1 MAPTPLLA
9 KGNGTLA
16 RKWRKIKKRCS
27 SFSSGD
33 SLSRSKSEDRSSH
46 CAANGLSN
54 FSLSHS
60 HKVSDVEC
68 STDDLRTHSRDH
80 SCGGVEDEGIAIGE
94 PNATLN
100 TDASKFRHLR
110 DKLQQWNSDLMKRRN
125 SQGDSISQWW
135 QWQGT
140 QTTGTGGTP
149 KTSSSQHH
157 GSTTTLKANVVRTS
171 SLKERHNDRQDN
183 LEDEDDD
190 VFVTAD
196 PIRGQ
201 HVTVKSAIISTTNP
215 YCTSAR
221 VSKRRFHNSRIITTA
236 SAASNRGWD
245 GGSGGGTVQV
255 EASAPS
261 PSSDSSDSSLV
272 LSSSASSTSSHS
284 PNANNGSAS
293 ASILSHDQDSGYDG
307 YCPDKSITSIGS
319 SSETSSSTEESHYGN
334 TLTSTPNHQFTNS
347 SPNRQFASSAAIYG
361 RIGQLRGGGSRERPQ
376 SVYEK
381 KFGPVQQCLLSSPP
395 MTQQRSQQVSIGQA
409 TVINLVNNKNS
420 SSSSP
425 SDVSIPPPLPPRP
438 AAMMVG
444 SARVD
449 LNSSF
454 SATPPKIEPKP
465 QHHVIKHTSTSL
477 PRSHHK
483 KKLKTLNLN
492 IVDNNSSSSNSCSNS
507 NSSNNNSSNVNKE
520 KTSNHHQQNVN
531 SKPSSS
537 NSKSNVELVKR
548 QSFHEVSHSTLSM
561 FTKPILK
568 SLENEIDINQEP
580 VPKEQGS
587 KFCTLPRGGAG
598 RQQYSIQTV
607 KFEKGPGHKSLG
619 FSIVGGKDSPKGS
632 MGIYVKTIF
641 PNGQA
646 LGILIEGDEIF
657 SINGTTVSDL
667 THTETISMFKEVK
680 QGSIVVTIGRRVP
693 AKKKTVLIT
702 AEDH

>member
-33 SLSRSKSEDRSSH
+33 SLSRSKSEDRTSH
-46 CAANGLSN
+46 I
-54 FSLSHS
+54 SH
-60 HKVSDVEC
+60 HNQTVEC
-68 STDDLRTHSRDH
+68 SSEDLRTRD
-80 SCGGVEDEGIAIGE
+80 VEDEGIAIGE

-100 TDASKFRHLR
+100 TSDASKFRHLR
-110 DKLQQWNSDLMKRRN
+110 DKLQQWNSDLKKRRN

-135 QWQGT
+135 QWQGGT
-140 QTTGTGGTP
+140 HATSNGTKTTPG
-149 KTSSSQHH
+149 QHH

-171 SLKERHNDRQDN
+171 SLKERQNDRPDDP
-183 LEDEDDD
+183 EDDDEDDDDD

-221 VSKRRFHNSRIITTA
+221 VSKRRFHNSRIVTTS
-236 SAASNRGWD
+236 SARWGDSG
-245 GGSGGGTVQV
+245 GSSGSGGLGGQV
-255 EASAPS
+255 ETSAPS

-272 LSSSASSTSSHS
+272 LLSSSASSTSGSHS

-334 TLTSTPNHQFTNS
+334 TLTSTPNSNNHQFQTP

-361 RIGQLRGGGSRERPQ
+361 RIGQLRGGSRERPQ

-381 KFGPVQQCLLSSPP
+381 QFNGPVQKCLQLSSQPV
-395 MTQQRSQQVSIGQA
+395 TQQRSQQVSIGQA
-409 TVINLVNNKNS
+409 TVINLVSNNKNS
-420 SSSSP
+420 SSSSNN
-425 SDVSIPPPLPPRP
+425 STDHGSVPPPLPPRP
-438 AAMMVG
+438 AGGLGA
-444 SARVD
+444 SRD

-454 SATPPKIEPKP
+454 SATVNTTPPKIIEPKP
-465 QHHVIKHTSTSL
+465 QHHIIKHTSTSL
-477 PRSHHK
+477 PRSHHQ
-483 KKLKTLNLN
+483 KKLKKTLNLVETSSSCS
-492 IVDNNSSSSNSCSNS
+492 ISSSNNS
-507 NSSNNNSSNVNKE
+507 NNHNKTNTISSSNNLE
-520 KTSNHHQQNVN
+520 KT
-531 SKPSSS
+531 
-537 NSKSNVELVKR
+537 NSKSNDIVKR
-548 QSFHEVSHSTLSM
+548 QSFHDVSNSTLSM
-561 FTKPILK
+561 FTKQSSTGLK
-568 SLENEIDINQEP
+568 SLEDEIDVNQTAS
-580 VPKEQGS
+580 PKEQGS

-607 KFEKGPGHKSLG
+607 KFEKGPGLKSLG

-646 LGILIEGDEIF
+646 LGTLIEGDEIF
-657 SINGTTVSDL
+657 SINGTSVSSL
-667 THTETISMFKEVK
+667 THAEAISMFKEVK
-680 QGSIVVTIGRRVP
+680 QGTIVVTIGRRAP

>member
-33 SLSRSKSEDRSSH
+33 SLSRSKSEDRSIVGVH
-46 CAANGLSN
+46 HNNLSI
-54 FSLSHS
+54 SQ
-60 HKVSDVEC
+60 VEC
-68 STDDLRTHSRDH
+68 GMPGDDLRTQ
-80 SCGGVEDEGIAIGE
+80 EDEGIAIGE

-110 DKLQQWNSDLMKRRN
+110 DKLQQWNSDLKKRRN

-140 QTTGTGGTP
+140 QTTGAGGGGGT

-171 SLKERHNDRQDN
+171 SLKERHNDRHEEI
-183 LEDEDDD
+183 EDEDDD

-201 HVTVKSAIISTTNP
+201 HHQVKSAIISTTNP

-221 VSKRRFHNSRIITTA
+221 VSKRRFHNSRIVTTS
-236 SAASNRGWD
+236 SAASVAVSTRWD
-245 GGSGGGTVQV
+245 ASGGSGGPV
-255 EASAPS
+255 ETSAPS

-284 PNANNGSAS
+284 PNANNNSAS

-319 SSETSSSTEESHYGN
+319 SSETSSSTEGESHYGN
-334 TLTSTPNHQFTNS
+334 TLTTSTPNNHQFQS

-381 KFGPVQQCLLSSPP
+381 QFGPVQQCLLSSPP

-409 TVINLVNNKNS
+409 TVINLVNKS
-420 SSSSP
+420 STTSSP
-425 SDVSIPPPLPPRP
+425 SDGSSVPPPLPPRP
-438 AAMMVG
+438 NAMMG
-444 SARVD
+444 GTSSTAGGRAD

-454 SATPPKIEPKP
+454 STPPKIEPKP

-477 PRSHHK
+477 PRSHHQ
-483 KKLKTLNLN
+483 KKLKKTLF
-492 IVDNNSSSSNSCSNS
+492 VDNSSSSSNL
-507 NSSNNNSSNVNKE
+507 NNNSAASTNKE
-520 KTSNHHQQNVN
+520 TTNHTANNN
-531 SKPSSS
+531 ST
-537 NSKSNVELVKR
+537 KSNEIVKR
-548 QSFHEVSHSTLSM
+548 QSFHDVSNSTLSM
-561 FTKPILK
+561 FTKPVLK
-568 SLENEIDINQEP
+568 SLEDEIDINQSP
-580 VPKEQGS
+580 PKEQGS

-657 SINGTTVSDL
+657 TINGTSVSSL
-667 THTETISMFKEVK
+667 THQEAISMFKEVK
-680 QGSIVVTIGRRVP
+680 QGSIVVTIGRRAP

-702 AEDH
+702 AEDQ

>member
-54 FSLSHS
+54 FSSHS

-149 KTSSSQHH
+149 NGSTKTSSSQHH

-171 SLKERHNDRQDN
+171 SLKERHNDRQDD

-245 GGSGGGTVQV
+245 GGSGSGGGTVQV

-420 SSSSP
+420 SSSP

-438 AAMMVG
+438 AAMMGG

-465 QHHVIKHTSTSL
+465 QHHIIKHTSTSL

-492 IVDNNSSSSNSCSNS
+492 IVDSSSSCSNF

-520 KTSNHHQQNVN
+520 KTSNHQQNVN
-531 SKPSSS
+531 IKTSSS

-548 QSFHEVSHSTLSM
+548 QSFHDVSHSTLSM

-580 VPKEQGS
+580 APKDQGS

-680 QGSIVVTIGRRVP
+680 QGSIVVTIGRRAP